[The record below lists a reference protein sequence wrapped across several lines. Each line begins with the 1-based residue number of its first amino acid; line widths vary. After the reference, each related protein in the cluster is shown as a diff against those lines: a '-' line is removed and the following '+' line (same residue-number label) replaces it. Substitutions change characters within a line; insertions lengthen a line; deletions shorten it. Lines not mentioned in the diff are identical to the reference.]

1 MAKMKIDWHSRPA
14 SDHQKD
20 VVLKRFN
27 VYLKNIGLHDET
39 INLYV
44 GRVRSFLDFAN
55 SHDPDVALADKYR
68 ALLIEKGLSRS
79 HLNNTCF
86 GIKKFYEMNKIELD
100 FIKLRSN
107 DAIPYYFDEQDVLAI
122 FSVCSNIKHL
132 AMLQTL
138 FFGCLR
144 SSELCRLDDKDLN
157 LNTRS
162 IHLRETKNVSDGI
175 AYINSECAETLRLYL
190 KIRSQVKIGDRIPL
204 STRII

>member
-1 MAKMKIDWHSRPA
+1 VEEMAKMKIDWHSRPA
-14 SDHQKD
+14 SDNQKN

-175 AYINSECAETLRLYL
+175 AYTNSECA
-190 KIRSQVKIGDRIPL
+190 
-204 STRII
+204 